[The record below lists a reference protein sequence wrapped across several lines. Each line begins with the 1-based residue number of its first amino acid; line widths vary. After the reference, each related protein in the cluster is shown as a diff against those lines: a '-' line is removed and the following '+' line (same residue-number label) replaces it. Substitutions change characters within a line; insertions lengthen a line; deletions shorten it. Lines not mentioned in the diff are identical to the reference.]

1 MKKTLTMVLAFALVF
16 ALGVGGTLAWL
27 TATSP
32 EVENTFTV
40 GDINITLEE
49 TGMDN
54 NRQKHYDYVP
64 GDTLEKDPT
73 VTVLAD
79 SEKCYLF
86 IKVVAE
92 NNIEVEGGYALNW
105 AIAEGWIPYNPVE
118 GQVVPA
124 NGTYY
129 FYREVAATTAD
140 TPFTVLADNQV
151 TVSDKLTKDS
161 ALETAKFALTFDA
174 AAVQF
179 ENIDGLD
186 AAFAQTGF

>member
-27 TATSP
+27 TATTP
-32 EVENTFTV
+32 EVKNTFTV
-40 GDINITLEE
+40 GDINITLTE
-49 TGMDN
+49 TTGAE
-54 NRQKHYDYVP
+54 YDFVP
-64 GDTLEKDPT
+64 GDEVAKNPV
-73 VTVLAD
+73 VTVKAD

-92 NNIEVEGGYALNW
+92 NNIQVEGEYALNW
-105 AIAEGWIPYNPVE
+105 AIAQGWTPYKNE
-118 GQVVPA
+118 QDAPA

-129 FYREVAATTAD
+129 FYQVVDATTAD
-140 TPFTVLADNQV
+140 TPFAVLANDKV

-161 ALETAKFALTFDA
+161 VLETAKFALTFDA

-186 AAFAQTGF
+186 DAFAQTGWTL